1 MLACELR
8 NQNRTWAR
16 DLMFDQ
22 EERKW
27 LDIKY
32 PNQSYEELNAQKMK
46 KKNYTRE
53 EAIRDIYATATKT
66 RKSVNE
72 KLGLK

>member
-22 EERKW
+22 EARKMLDLTDPNKSFEELVERKM
-27 LDIKY
+27 IKY
-32 PNQSYEELNAQKMK
+32 GMS
-46 KKNYTRE
+46 RD
-53 EAIRDIYATATKT
+53 EAIKDIYRTATVT
-66 RKSVNE
+66 RTSVNR
-72 KLGLK
+72 KYGLK